1 MEVSEELIKIWNQIS
16 YALKPSRM
24 FSKLSYNEQTICS
37 ILIHSEKKCT
47 ATDLIQKT
55 GLLKSQMN
63 KIISQLEEKN
73 VVQRNR
79 NLEDKRKITIFIT
92 DYGKELYQ
100 KEHQSVL
107 EIGKLVTNSLGE
119 EKTRQLVNLMNE
131 TLHII
136 EKGEENEY

>member
-1 MEVSEELIKIWNQIS
+1 MEVSEELIKTWNQIS

-37 ILIHSEKKCT
+37 ILIHGEKKCT

-119 EKTRQLVNLMNE
+119 EKTRQLVDLMNE

>member
-1 MEVSEELIKIWNQIS
+1 MEVSEELIKTWNQIS

-37 ILIHSEKKCT
+37 ILIHSEKNCT

-73 VVQRNR
+73 VIQRNR

-92 DYGKELYQ
+92 DFGKELYQ

-107 EIGKLVTNSLGE
+107 EIGKHVTNSLGE
-119 EKTRQLVNLMNE
+119 EKTRQLVDLMNE

>member
-1 MEVSEELIKIWNQIS
+1 MEVSEELIKTWNQIS

-47 ATDLIQKT
+47 ATDLTQKT

-119 EKTRQLVNLMNE
+119 EKTRQLVDLMNE

>member
-1 MEVSEELIKIWNQIS
+1 
-16 YALKPSRM
+16 M

-119 EKTRQLVNLMNE
+119 EKTRQLVDLMKE

>member
-1 MEVSEELIKIWNQIS
+1 MEVSEELIKTWNQIS

-37 ILIHSEKKCT
+37 ILIHNEKKCT

-73 VVQRNR
+73 VIQRNR

-119 EKTRQLVNLMNE
+119 EKTRQLVDLMNE

>member
-1 MEVSEELIKIWNQIS
+1 MEVSEELIKTWNQIS

-79 NLEDKRKITIFIT
+79 NLEDK
-92 DYGKELYQ
+92 
-100 KEHQSVL
+100 
-107 EIGKLVTNSLGE
+107 
-119 EKTRQLVNLMNE
+119 
-131 TLHII
+131 
-136 EKGEENEY
+136 

>member
-1 MEVSEELIKIWNQIS
+1 MEVSEELIKTWNQIS

-37 ILIHSEKKCT
+37 ILIHSEKKYT

-119 EKTRQLVNLMNE
+119 EKTRQLVDLMKE